1 MGGVERRRFFTIVP
15 AAGESLRMGRPKLLL
30 PVQGAP
36 LIAAT
41 LAAWQHSQI
50 DQLVV
55 VVRPGDDALRDACQR
70 AGALVVV
77 PEAAPPDMKAS
88 IQAGLAFLDATFQP
102 DAADAFL
109 VAPADMPQ
117 LSPAIIDRLIEN
129 HQAAATPTILA
140 PELDGKRGHPV
151 LFPWPLAELVQ
162 RLLPQEGLN
171 ALVDR
176 GPLVLVGCDDLAVP
190 GERPFADV
198 DTPADYEQ
206 LE

>member
-1 MGGVERRRFFTIVP
+1 MGRVERQRFFAIVP

-30 PVQGAP
+30 PVQGKP

-41 LAAWQHSQI
+41 LAAWRSSQI
-50 DQLVV
+50 DQVVV
-55 VVRPGDDALRDACQR
+55 VVRPGDDALREVCQQ

-77 PEAAPPDMKAS
+77 PGAAPPDMKAS
-88 IQAGLAFLDATFQP
+88 IQGGLAFLAANFQP
-102 DAADAFL
+102 AFADAFL

-117 LSPAIIDRLIEN
+117 LSPAIIDRIVA
-129 HQAAATPTILA
+129 HHRSAATPTILA
-140 PELDGKRGHPV
+140 PELSGKRGHPV

-162 RLLPQEGLN
+162 RLSPQEGLN

-176 GPLVLVGCDDLAVP
+176 EPMLQVSCDDLATLD
-190 GERPFADV
+190 ERPFADV

-206 LE
+206 WR